1 MTKIVNLSRTF
12 LNEWKISYQTFTLKR
27 LLARG
32 SKETKRFAVKDIQ
45 RMENGVSF
53 ADDRLTVTLRL
64 VTRQVNLEFE
74 DQSTRDAFV
83 EAFTWLLKNSR
94 AGTLM

>member
-1 MTKIVNLSRTF
+1 M
-12 LNEWKISYQTFTLKR
+12 
-27 LLARG
+27 AR

-45 RMENGVSF
+45 RMENDVSF

-83 EAFTWLLKNSR
+83 ETFTWLLKNSR